1 MTMPISM
8 RDYVSPGGA
17 DDAVVPIEQRL
28 GSMTEEIDAKPFDAL
43 YALMK
48 AHWEANSSIDAQALI
63 DLMVEFTKD
72 DGTKPFAPIPT
83 HTSTLMEIMMRAK
96 ADGGEALPVYKE
108 LYAAQVYSFAGNIV
122 LDNFVQA
129 MLVREEY
136 EPW

>member
-8 RDYVSPGGA
+8 RDYVSAGGA
-17 DDAVVPIEQRL
+17 DDAVVPIAQRL
-28 GSMTEEIDAKPFDAL
+28 GSMTEEIDKKPFDAL

-72 DGTKPFAPIPT
+72 DGTKPFAPIST

-96 ADGGEALPVYKE
+96 ADGGEDLPVYKE

-122 LDNFVQA
+122 LENFVQA